1 MSRNRG
7 VIVLLV
13 VILLTP
19 MAISSEKQK
28 GILIYSI
35 KRDKDIVAEAGKTVE
50 YSPGKRAGRL
60 VIEINGKEYED
71 IPDYH
76 VIPFDS
82 EFSMSRIYI
91 KLTDSHPNAVEYCYM
106 LSKNTLESFPSHP
119 LREEVFV
126 LLCQY
131 VQDYHIQLTA
141 GKNVGPIIEVIK
153 QFLRE
158 FPNSKHC
165 EALEWQLFKLETEPY
180 EYEGDVPMIESSI
193 KYYEGFLAAHP
204 VSQYREE
211 AQLQI
216 ALLSRMAYESIA
228 EGMYPAKVG
237 GVKIDPNS
245 KTYTESDGQ
254 EFIDRAK
261 KIYKRL
267 LDSENV
273 KTRERARVAQYNI
286 RHGRRG
292 YVNSNDW

>member
-1 MSRNRG
+1 
-7 VIVLLV
+7 
-13 VILLTP
+13 
-19 MAISSEKQK
+19 
-28 GILIYSI
+28 
-35 KRDKDIVAEAGKTVE
+35 
-50 YSPGKRAGRL
+50 
-60 VIEINGKEYED
+60 
-71 IPDYH
+71 
-76 VIPFDS
+76 
-82 EFSMSRIYI
+82 
-91 KLTDSHPNAVEYCYM
+91 
-106 LSKNTLESFPSHP
+106 
-119 LREEVFV
+119 